1 MDPSILPQPP
11 EASQQPDP
19 SAPPAMMPGMQGDM
33 LGLPPMPP
41 QDSSMPSE
49 MPTPPLPEAAPV
61 EPSPSNGELS
71 STDNGKNSDIK
82 KKLLSKLMSNLMDK
96 PSRSLHEMVNG
107 VKDVIGAYK
116 SFAKEIDA
124 VSGDGILPSSP
135 SDTSQ
140 TQRSSDIQKI
150 LQGIQSKKDLASPS
164 PVDQGPAI
172 PEPTPSLPPAGMGGP
187 GYGTTSNQSTS
198 YNRPAPVSN
207 LGIFGY

>member
-82 KKLLSKLMSNLMDK
+82 KKLLSTCENDFLVADKDGVLFSGTTDYSGESSEGGYLDGGIYPYKHGVLMQFTNMHDKNQKEIYEGDIWKRDTFIGQIVFEFCEWAIKKVPESKCYQWPSFYSNAITG
-96 PSRSLHEMVNG
+96 E
-107 VKDVIGAYK
+107 VIGNI
-116 SFAKEIDA
+116 FEECGCKED
-124 VSGDGILPSSP
+124 S
-135 SDTSQ
+135 
-140 TQRSSDIQKI
+140 
-150 LQGIQSKKDLASPS
+150 
-164 PVDQGPAI
+164 
-172 PEPTPSLPPAGMGGP
+172 
-187 GYGTTSNQSTS
+187 
-198 YNRPAPVSN
+198 
-207 LGIFGY
+207 